1 MKKLATF
8 FGAFLIASV
17 VLTSCGG
24 GTSACDCAEVGLD
37 MMTDAFSGE
46 YTEDEIESKYK
57 SKMEKCD
64 ELVKDE
70 AFEKELQECM
80 EILMSDYDESGESLL
95 E

>member
-1 MKKLATF
+1 MKKLTNF

-37 MMTDAFSGE
+37 MMKDAFSGE

-80 EILMSDYDESGESLL
+80 ETLMSEL